1 MKVTKEL
8 VANQLLAYLQ
18 HRLSLATL
26 IKWAEDMI
34 LEASFPESDTD
45 MLMDVLAHIGLANVR
60 QFGLTWEDCE
70 TLMLQLGYQLQVEAR
85 QAA

>member
-18 HRLSLATL
+18 HRMSLASL
-26 IKWAEDMI
+26 VNWAEEMVM
-34 LEASFPESDTD
+34 EASFPESDTD
-45 MLMDVLAHIGLANVR
+45 VLTTVLAQIGLADVR

-70 TLMLQLGYQLQVEAR
+70 NLMQQLGYHLQVEAR